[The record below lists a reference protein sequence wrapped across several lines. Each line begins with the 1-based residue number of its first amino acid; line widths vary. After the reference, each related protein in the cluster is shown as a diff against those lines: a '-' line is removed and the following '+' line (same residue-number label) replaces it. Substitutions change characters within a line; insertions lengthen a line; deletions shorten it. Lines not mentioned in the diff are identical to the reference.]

1 MLHDFLPSNPNN
13 VTSEEDLELAAT
25 KKARA
30 NYEKLQEEETE
41 AHESLYAQEEEDRKR
56 RAEHSKGAISG
67 VISDIKDIGKS
78 LTELADLAIAEF
90 DEGDMSPQVNMA
102 LRQQIVQVASH
113 YIHTYTTKK
122 THTQT

>member
-1 MLHDFLPSNPNN
+1 MLHDFLPTNPNN
-13 VTSEEDLELAAT
+13 VTSEEDLELATT

-30 NYEKLQEEETE
+30 NYEKLQEEEIE
-41 AHESLYAQEEEDRKR
+41 AHERLYAQDEEEEEERRKN
-56 RAEHSKGAISG
+56 EHSKGAISG

-102 LRQQIVQVASH
+102 LRQQIVQVIKH
-113 YIHTYTTKK
+113 I
-122 THTQT
+122 THTQQKSC